1 MLKKLRCDACE
12 AKAVEKWA
20 LQRELQRSQQSWF
33 LFMEEEQKRFFTTEA
48 ALLFREK
55 AEVGKKSRLVVFWKL
70 PAIKNVFPLFEKW
83 LVYIEQ

>member
-55 AEVGKKSRLVVFWKL
+55 AEVGKKNRGLWFSENYPQLKMF
-70 PAIKNVFPLFEKW
+70 FPLFNMKND
-83 LVYIEQ
+83 LFT